1 LRILRLIATP
11 ENNRYHDFQKQV
23 NNSPEFGSL
32 MTLESFAA
40 ELKKNRIEKQVS
52 LMDISAST
60 RINFK
65 LLEALEEGH
74 FAMLPQT
81 YIRAFI
87 REYADAVGLDP
98 KAMLKKYDEIQQ
110 PRHGEKE
117 KESHAALPAGPLIP
131 AAPKDV
137 SLKPILAF
145 AKQNVLFVGFVLV
158 VAVFVVYLFR
168 QTSDSNPPSN
178 IAETPFDNVV
188 RENAAAQPVEEE
200 PISLPAVTRPAA
212 VDSLSLV
219 MTTTDSV
226 WMTITLDDART
237 LEYLFPP
244 GRRGSWTAR
253 ESFTLTMGNAGGAAF
268 VLNGKDLGSLGR
280 SGAVIR
286 NVRVSASNL
295 NTP

>member
-1 LRILRLIATP
+1 M
-11 ENNRYHDFQKQV
+11 N
-23 NNSPEFGSL
+23 
-32 MTLESFAA
+32 LESFAA

-60 RINFK
+60 RINLKF
-65 LLEALEEGH
+65 LEALEEGN

-81 YIRAFI
+81 YVRAFI

-98 KAMLKKYDEIQQ
+98 ATMLKKYDAIHH
-110 PRHGEKE
+110 PRQSGEKE
-117 KESHAALPAGPLIP
+117 REPS
-131 AAPKDV
+131 AAPPAKVIKPASQQDM
-137 SLKPILAF
+137 SLKPVLVF
-145 AKQNVLFVGFVLV
+145 AKQNALFVGFVLV

-168 QTSDSNPPSN
+168 QTSDANTPVN

-188 RENAAAQPVEEE
+188 RENAAAQPPEEA
-200 PISLPAVTRPAA
+200 PVSLPAVTRPAA

-244 GRRGSWTAR
+244 GRKGSWTAK

-280 SGAVIR
+280 PGAVIR
-286 NVRVSASNL
+286 NVRVSAANL

>member
-1 LRILRLIATP
+1 M
-11 ENNRYHDFQKQV
+11 
-23 NNSPEFGSL
+23 

-40 ELKKNRIEKQVS
+40 ELKKTRIEKQVS

-60 RINFK
+60 RINLKF
-65 LLEALEEGH
+65 LEALEEGQ

-81 YIRAFI
+81 YVRAFI

-98 KAMLKKYDEIQQ
+98 TAALKKYDAIRPRQQ
-110 PRHGEKE
+110 VEKE
-117 KESHAALPAGPLIP
+117 KDNHTPQPVRLSSLAVQQ
-131 AAPKDV
+131 DV

-145 AKQNVLFVGFVLV
+145 AKQNALFVGFVLV

-168 QTSDSNPPSN
+168 QTSDANPPST

-188 RENAAAQPVEEE
+188 RENTASQPGVEQPV
-200 PISLPAVTRPAA
+200 SLPAVTRPAA

-244 GRRGSWTAR
+244 GRKGNWTAKT
-253 ESFTLTMGNAGGAAF
+253 SFTITMGNAGGASFA
-268 VLNGKDLGSLGR
+268 LNGKDLGPLGR
-280 SGAVIR
+280 PGAVVR
-286 NVRVSASNL
+286 NVRVSAANL

>member
-1 LRILRLIATP
+1 
-11 ENNRYHDFQKQV
+11 
-23 NNSPEFGSL
+23 

-40 ELKKNRIEKQVS
+40 ELKKHRIEKQVS

-60 RINFK
+60 RINLK

-81 YIRAFI
+81 YVRAFI

-98 KAMLKKYDEIQQ
+98 KNALKKYDEIRD
-110 PRHGEKE
+110 PRQHSEKE
-117 KESHAALPAGPLIP
+117 KGSHTAPPTGPLT
-131 AAPKDV
+131 AVAPQDV

-145 AKQNVLFVGFVLV
+145 AKQNILFVGFVLV

-168 QTSDSNPPSN
+168 QTSDVNPPSN

-188 RENAAAQPVEEE
+188 RENAAAQPLEEQ
-200 PISLPAVTRPAA
+200 PISLPAVTQPAA
-212 VDSLSLV
+212 DDSLSLV

-244 GRRGSWTAR
+244 GRRGSWTAK

-280 SGAVIR
+280 PGAVIR
-286 NVRVSASNL
+286 NVRVSAANL

>member
-1 LRILRLIATP
+1 M
-11 ENNRYHDFQKQV
+11 
-23 NNSPEFGSL
+23 

-40 ELKKNRIEKQVS
+40 ELKKTRIEKQVS

-60 RINFK
+60 RINLKF
-65 LLEALEEGH
+65 LEALEEGQ

-81 YIRAFI
+81 YVRAFI

-98 KAMLKKYDEIQQ
+98 KAALKKYDAIQ
-110 PRHGEKE
+110 PRQHADKE
-117 KESHAALPAGPLIP
+117 KDGLTAPPSRPQVP
-131 AAPKDV
+131 AAQDF

-145 AKQNVLFVGFVLV
+145 ARQNALFVGFVLV

-168 QTSDSNPPSN
+168 QTSDANPPST

-188 RENAAAQPVEEE
+188 RENAAAQPGDEQPV
-200 PISLPAVTRPAA
+200 SLPAVTRPAA

-237 LEYLFPP
+237 MEYLFPP
-244 GRRGSWTAR
+244 GRRGSWTAKG
-253 ESFTLTMGNAGGAAF
+253 SFTITIGNAGGARF
-268 VLNGKDLGSLGR
+268 VLNGKDLGPLGR
-280 SGAVIR
+280 PGAVIR
-286 NVRVSASNL
+286 NVRVSAANL
-295 NTP
+295 NIP

>member
-1 LRILRLIATP
+1 M
-11 ENNRYHDFQKQV
+11 
-23 NNSPEFGSL
+23 

-40 ELKKNRIEKQVS
+40 ELKKNRIDKQVS
-52 LMDISAST
+52 LMDISAAT
-60 RINFK
+60 RINLKF
-65 LLEALEEGH
+65 LEALEEGN

-81 YIRAFI
+81 YVRAFI

-98 KAMLKKYDEIQQ
+98 KSMLKKYEAIHHPKQSS
-110 PRHGEKE
+110 EKE
-117 KESHAALPAGPLIP
+117 KDTHPASPAKPSSP
-131 AAPKDV
+131 AAQQDG
-137 SLKPILAF
+137 SLKPVLAF
-145 AKQNVLFVGFVLV
+145 AKQNALFVGFVLV

-168 QTSDSNPPSN
+168 QTSDVNTPST

-188 RENAAAQPVEEE
+188 RENAAAQPPEET
-200 PISLPAVTRPAA
+200 PVSLPAVTRPAA

-244 GRRGSWTAR
+244 GRRGSWTAK

-280 SGAVIR
+280 PGAVIR
-286 NVRVSASNL
+286 NVRVSAANL

>member
-1 LRILRLIATP
+1 
-11 ENNRYHDFQKQV
+11 
-23 NNSPEFGSL
+23 

-40 ELKKNRIEKQVS
+40 ELKKNRIEKQIS

-60 RINFK
+60 RINLKF
-65 LLEALEEGH
+65 LEALEEGN

-98 KAMLKKYDEIQQ
+98 KTMLKKYEAIHQ
-110 PRHGEKE
+110 PRQHGDKE
-117 KESHAALPAGPLIP
+117 KESQVAPSSPSLIP
-131 AAPKDV
+131 
-137 SLKPILAF
+137 SLSQNILLKPVVAF
-145 AKQNVLFVGFVLV
+145 AKQNALFVGFVLV

-168 QTSDSNPPSN
+168 QTPDVNPSSN
-178 IAETPFDNVV
+178 IAETPFDTVV
-188 RENAAAQPVEEE
+188 RESAAAQPRET

-244 GRRGSWTAR
+244 GRRGNWTAK

-268 VLNGKDLGSLGR
+268 VLNGKNLGSLGR
-280 SGAVIR
+280 PGAVIR
-286 NVRVSASNL
+286 NVRVSAANL